1 MKFGPSIL
9 KSTTTVRFQ
18 DCDPFGHLNNARYID
33 YFLNARQ
40 DQVASYYDFEIMKYG
55 PQPTESWVVSK
66 TQIAY
71 LAPAALMEIV
81 SIQTRLID
89 ANDSQL
95 LVEGIMMDQTEQ
107 RIKSLCWME
116 FTYISLRSG
125 RPATHPTDLM
135 QLFNTVR
142 VTDPID
148 TNAFNAR
155 LAELKSARVKTPTV

>member
-40 DQVASYYDFEIMKYG
+40 DQVASYYDFEIMKFG
-55 PQPTESWVVSK
+55 AQPAESWVVSK

-71 LAPAALMEIV
+71 MAPAALMEVV

-89 ANDSQL
+89 VNESQL
-95 LVEGIMMDQTEQ
+95 LVEGVMMDQAEQ
-107 RIKSLCWME
+107 RVKSVAWME
-116 FTYISLRSG
+116 FTYISLRTG
-125 RPATHPTDLM
+125 RPAIHPEDLM

-142 VTDPID
+142 ISDPID
-148 TNAFNAR
+148 TRNFDNR
-155 LAELKSARVKTPTV
+155 LAELKAVRVKTPMV